1 MSFGTLS
8 RRIPFVIPSG
18 VPLQLVAHGEKF
30 WIENATGRLNVEVG
44 DGNSAIV
51 RAGFESPDLARFS
64 KLVLTNETA
73 SEIRGVIWVG
83 ARGVKFSY
91 PQNPPTIL
99 VPNSFVAPIGYSALT
114 TVISGYATKE
124 APYSTYGVEP
134 GSRRAFFVIG
144 NRSGSASLILYHP
157 NGTDFNLVPTAT
169 QQLIPSDCAFTAGFS
184 GTSGDYNAY
193 VGEFFYA

>member
-44 DGNSAIV
+44 DGNSATV

-91 PQNPPTIL
+91 PQNSPVL
-99 VPNSFVAPIGYSALT
+99 LRSFSANYTT
-114 TVISGYATKE
+114 TVSRENFPGFADNSASYAT
-124 APYSTYGVEP
+124 AGIEP
-134 GSRRAFFVIG
+134 GSRRAFF
-144 NRSGSASLILYHP
+144 LISHRTTSSPVDLLLRDVNDVVFHAI
-157 NGTDFNLVPTAT
+157 TANS
-169 QQLIPSDCAFTAGFS
+169 QQLIPIDTFFKVSLSAGSS
-184 GTSGDYNAY
+184 GIDWT
-193 VGEFFYA
+193 VGEFFHA